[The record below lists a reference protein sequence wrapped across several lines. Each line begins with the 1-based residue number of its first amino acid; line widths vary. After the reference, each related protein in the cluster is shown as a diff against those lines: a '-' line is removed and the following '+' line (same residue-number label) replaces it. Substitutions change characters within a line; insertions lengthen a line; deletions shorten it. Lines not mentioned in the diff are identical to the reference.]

1 VPVILETLP
10 AVKSLR
16 SDDKLKLAYE
26 LWDDVSSENLPLDPA
41 AEKLLSE
48 RLAAYDANPDN
59 VLAAEQAAQ
68 RMEQFKARLASDRA
82 GKHE

>member
-1 VPVILETLP
+1 MILETLP
-10 AVKSLR
+10 AVKSLS

-26 LWDDVSSENLPLDPA
+26 LWDDVSSEHLPLDAA

-59 VLAAEQAAQ
+59 VLTAEQAAR
-68 RMEQFKARLASDRA
+68 RMEQFKARLARERA
-82 GKHE
+82 RKHE

>member
-1 VPVILETLP
+1 MILETLP
-10 AVKSLR
+10 AVKSLS

-41 AEKLLSE
+41 AEKMLSE
-48 RLAAYDANPDN
+48 RLAAYDANPHD
-59 VLAAEQAAQ
+59 VLTAEQAAR
-68 RMEQFKARLASDRA
+68 RMEQFKARLAGERA